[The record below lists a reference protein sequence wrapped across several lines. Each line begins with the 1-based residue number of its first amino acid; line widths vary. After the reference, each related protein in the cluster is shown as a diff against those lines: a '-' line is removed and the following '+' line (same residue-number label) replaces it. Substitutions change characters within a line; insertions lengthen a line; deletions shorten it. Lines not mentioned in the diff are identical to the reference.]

1 MFQHIA
7 AQAPDPILSL
17 MRQARQD
24 ANPDKIDLTIGVY
37 FDDHGN
43 TPIMR
48 AVKVAEAMRT
58 ETETTKTY
66 LGLDGMQTSQRSCRN

>member
-1 MFQHIA
+1 MIGEAFNQTVSRVNQGLPTMFQHIA

-48 AVKVAEAMRT
+48 AVKAAEAMRT
-58 ETETTKTY
+58 
-66 LGLDGMQTSQRSCRN
+66 